1 MISRLNSTAV
11 ALSGM
16 EYFTFNLKDALS
28 AFFVLFAVIDV
39 PGLMPIIINYKR
51 QGKPVNATKASLYS
65 LATFVTFLF
74 VGEALLNLFNVD
86 IASFAVAGSLVIFA
100 LAFEMIF
107 GIKIFKT
114 DDMPASSSVFV
125 PIVFPLIAGAGSFT
139 TLLSLRAL
147 YSTPDILI
155 SLVANV
161 IVIYVAIRLVTF
173 FEKIL
178 GDGGI
183 YVLQRV
189 FGIILLAISVRMFMD
204 NITQMLDKL

>member
-1 MISRLNSTAV
+1 
-11 ALSGM
+11 M
-16 EYFTFNLKDALS
+16 EFFTFNLKDALS

-51 QGKPVNATKASLYS
+51 QGKPINAAKAAIYS

-114 DDMPASSSVFV
+114 DDMPVSSSVFV

-155 SLVANV
+155 SLIANV
-161 IVIYVAIRLVTF
+161 IVIYIAIRLVSF

-178 GDGGI
+178 GEGGI

-204 NITQMLDKL
+204 NITQLLDKL

>member
-1 MISRLNSTAV
+1 
-11 ALSGM
+11 M
-16 EYFTFNLKDALS
+16 EFFTFNLKDALS

-51 QGKPVNATKASLYS
+51 QGKPKNAAKAAIYS
-65 LATFVTFLF
+65 LATFVIFLF

-161 IVIYVAIRLVTF
+161 IVIYIAIRLVSF

-178 GDGGI
+178 GEGGI

-204 NITQMLDKL
+204 NITRLLDKL

>member
-1 MISRLNSTAV
+1 
-11 ALSGM
+11 M
-16 EYFTFNLKDALS
+16 ENFAFNFKDVLS
-28 AFFVLFAVIDV
+28 AFLVLFAVIDV
-39 PGLMPIIINYKR
+39 PGLMPIIIDYKR
-51 QGKPVNATKASLYS
+51 QGRPVNATKAALYS
-65 LATFVTFLF
+65 LAAFVVFLF
-74 VGEALLNLFNVD
+74 VGEALLDLFNVD

-114 DDMPASSSVFV
+114 DDTPASSSVFV

-147 YSTPDILI
+147 YSVQDILL

-161 IVIYVAIRLVTF
+161 IVIYVAIRLVSF

-189 FGIILLAISVRMFMD
+189 FGIILLAISVRMFMS
-204 NITQMLDKL
+204 NITQILETL

>member
-1 MISRLNSTAV
+1 
-11 ALSGM
+11 M

-51 QGKPVNATKASLYS
+51 QGNPVNATKASLYS
-65 LATFVTFLF
+65 LAAFVIFLF
-74 VGEALLNLFNVD
+74 VGEALLELFNVD

-114 DDMPASSSVFV
+114 DDSPKGTSVFV

-147 YSTPDILI
+147 YSIQDILI

-161 IVIYVAIRLVTF
+161 IVIYISIKAVSF

-178 GDGGI
+178 GEGGI

-189 FGIILLAISVRMFMD
+189 FGIILLAISVRMFMQ
-204 NITQMLDKL
+204 NITQMLELL

>member
-1 MISRLNSTAV
+1 
-11 ALSGM
+11 M
-16 EYFTFNLKDALS
+16 EFFTFNLKDALS

-51 QGKPVNATKASLYS
+51 QGKPINAAKASLYS
-65 LATFVTFLF
+65 LATFVTFLC

>member
-1 MISRLNSTAV
+1 
-11 ALSGM
+11 M
-16 EYFTFNLKDALS
+16 EFFTFNLKDALS

-51 QGKPVNATKASLYS
+51 QGKPINAAKASLYS

>member
-1 MISRLNSTAV
+1 
-11 ALSGM
+11 M
-16 EYFTFNLKDALS
+16 EFLTFNFKDVLS

-51 QGKPVNATKASLYS
+51 QGNPINATKASLYS
-65 LATFVTFLF
+65 LAAFVTFLF

-114 DDMPASSSVFV
+114 DDTPKSSSVFV

-147 YSTPDILI
+147 YSTQDILL
-155 SLVANV
+155 SLIANV
-161 IVIYVAIRLVTF
+161 IVIFLAIRLVSF
-173 FEKIL
+173 FEKVL

-189 FGIILLAISVRMFMD
+189 FGIILLAISVRMFME

>member
-1 MISRLNSTAV
+1 
-11 ALSGM
+11 M
-16 EYFTFNLKDALS
+16 EYFTFNLNDALS

-51 QGKPVNATKASLYS
+51 QGKPVNAAKASLYS

-74 VGEALLNLFNVD
+74 VGEALLTLFNVD

-147 YSTPDILI
+147 YSTQDILI

-161 IVIYVAIRLVTF
+161 LVIYIAIRLVSF

>member
-1 MISRLNSTAV
+1 
-11 ALSGM
+11 M
-16 EYFTFNLKDALS
+16 EFFTFNLKDALS

-51 QGKPVNATKASLYS
+51 QGKPVNAAKAAIYS

-147 YSTPDILI
+147 YSTLDILI

-161 IVIYVAIRLVTF
+161 IVIYIAIRLVSF

-178 GDGGI
+178 GEGGI

-204 NITQMLDKL
+204 NITQLLDKL

>member
-1 MISRLNSTAV
+1 
-11 ALSGM
+11 M
-16 EYFTFNLKDALS
+16 EFFTFNLKDALS

-51 QGKPVNATKASLYS
+51 QGKPINAAKAAIYS
-65 LATFVTFLF
+65 LATFVIFLF

-161 IVIYVAIRLVTF
+161 IVIYIAIRLVSF

-178 GDGGI
+178 GEGGI

-204 NITQMLDKL
+204 NITRLLDKL